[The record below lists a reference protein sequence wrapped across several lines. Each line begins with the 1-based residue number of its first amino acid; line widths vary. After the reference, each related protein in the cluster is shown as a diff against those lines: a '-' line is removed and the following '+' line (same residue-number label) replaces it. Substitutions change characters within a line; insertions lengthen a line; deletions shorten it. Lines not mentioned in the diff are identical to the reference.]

1 MKIFLSSTAYD
12 LSDFRALVVDRLE
25 ADGHEVLFHESPTF
39 PARIGLHSHDQCLE
53 AIKESDLVI
62 CLVDRRYGGKYGGA
76 TLEPFSPLK
85 FSVLGA
91 QKSGKKK
98 RFDLVYEL
106 NKLSI
111 TWCEILV
118 AHNEGIPVVTFA
130 RQRTLDEKETR
141 RRNQYLTT
149 FSPAYSE
156 KNEIFDFLDWITQ
169 RKTNN
174 WIAPFISIVDFE
186 KKLITWMNELNK
198 SIPKPA
204 NTANEDDT
212 DTRGRTRICI
222 VVEGEVDRLVVSYIV
237 QHLHLAQ
244 HFVIIPTYGKYQVL
258 NTFNEV
264 VAPYSKIFEHV
275 IVLLDS
281 DANTDDEYQQNVL
294 QLDRIIES
302 SKCEN
307 ISGFFANPSIE
318 AWIAAGLDQEIY
330 NEYSGQVDKH
340 IFNKRI
346 GRSSINHIRNLLVH
360 KFSFDMAMSTNAEFH
375 NFVEK
380 LMSLGNANRRG

>member
-12 LSDFRALVVDRLE
+12 LSDVRALVVDRLE
-25 ADGHEVLFHESPTF
+25 EDGHEVLFHESPTF

-62 CLVDRRYGGKYGGA
+62 CLVDRRYGGKYKGSI
-76 TLEPFSPLK
+76 LEPFNPLEY
-85 FSVLGA
+85 SILGC

-98 RFDLVYEL
+98 RFDLVYDL
-106 NKLSI
+106 TKLSI
-111 TWCEILV
+111 TWCEIFV
-118 AHNEGIPVVTFA
+118 AHSEGIPVITFA

-149 FSPAYSE
+149 FSPAYCE

-169 RKTNN
+169 RKINN

-186 KKLITWMNELNK
+186 KKLITWMNELKN

-204 NTANEDDT
+204 ANPSADNIDS
-212 DTRGRTRICI
+212 DGRTRICI
-222 VVEGEVDRLVVSYIV
+222 VVEGEVDRLVVSHLV
-237 QHLHLAQ
+237 QSLNLVQ

-258 NTFNEV
+258 NNFTETV
-264 VAPYSKIFEHV
+264 VPYSRIFEHV

-281 DANTDDEYQQNVL
+281 DAPTEEEYRQNLL
-294 QLDRIIES
+294 QLNHLIES
-302 SKCEN
+302 SQCKN

-318 AWIAAGLDQEIY
+318 SWIAAGLNHEIY
-330 NEYSGQVDKH
+330 NEYDGKIDKST
-340 IFNKRI
+340 FNKRI
-346 GRSSINHIRNLLVH
+346 GRSSINHIRNLL
-360 KFSFDMAMSTNAEFH
+360 KYNFSFNAAMSVNMEFH

-380 LMSLGNANRRG
+380 LMSLGRFNKQD

>member
-62 CLVDRRYGGKYGGA
+62 CLVDRRYGGKYSGA

-98 RFDLVYEL
+98 RFELVYEL

-111 TWCEILV
+111 TWCEVFV

-141 RRNQYLTT
+141 RRNQFLTT

-204 NTANEDDT
+204 NISNEDDT

-237 QHLHLAQ
+237 QHLNLAQ

-281 DANTDDEYQQNVL
+281 DAHTEDEYHQNVL
-294 QLDRIIES
+294 QLNRIIES
-302 SKCEN
+302 SQCEN

-346 GRSSINHIRNLLVH
+346 GRSSNLLAH
-360 KFSFDMAMSTNAEFH
+360 KFSFNMAMSTNTEFH